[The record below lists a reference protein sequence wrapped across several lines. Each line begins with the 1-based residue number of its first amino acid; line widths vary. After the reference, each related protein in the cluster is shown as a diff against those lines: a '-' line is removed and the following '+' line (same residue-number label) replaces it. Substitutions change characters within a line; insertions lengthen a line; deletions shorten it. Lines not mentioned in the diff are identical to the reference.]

1 MSHRKGVTKLNI
13 EYKRVG
19 EVEHLTASGTP
30 KEIASLVLELQ
41 GRRVISVVGKKEKA
55 GDREALAEA
64 ILEMLQVQNQEH
76 SSPQQPS
83 PTGHTQSQDEGHHPG
98 GCGQQSDTPQHL

>member
-55 GDREALAEA
+55 GAREALAEA

-76 SSPQQPS
+76 MSHQR
-83 PTGHTQSQDEGHHPG
+83 G
-98 GCGQQSDTPQHL
+98 